1 MKPRI
6 SEPAFNVALGSI
18 LGTKHPRW
26 RNLIGIEQ
34 TGVLQEGAGLKPDI
48 MIRHLG
54 GLPVVVETEYSPA
67 HTVENDAR
75 ARLGKTLQRDG
86 RRIEQSIALRIPDS
100 LSVGN
105 QQDLEQSISVALLEF
120 CVFSGDPKNP
130 VRWPQRGWIQGGID
144 HLAACIE
151 LAALSED
158 RIAEGLRILEDG
170 ISQTANVLRDRCAD
184 TPGQL
189 DKIANSL
196 HQQDGIQTTRMAMA
210 IIANALV
217 FQMAIAGTGNNDKS
231 FKIKTFDELRSKIG
245 GLPKTTMLVHWY
257 DILNKI
263 NYWPIFRIASG
274 LLKFIPDDTAH
285 MILERLC
292 RVSSELAQLG
302 ATSQHDLSGRMFQRL
317 ISDRK
322 FLATFY
328 TLPSSAALLA
338 ELAVARLETNWSD
351 KDAVRA
357 LRIADFACGT
367 GALLNAAYQ
376 AILSRY
382 RRHSGDDREIHPEM
396 MEAVLVGSDIM
407 PAATHL
413 TASVLSS
420 VHPEVP
426 FAKTSIITLPYG
438 QQPDDTGR
446 SIALGALDLIT
457 EETTIPLFGTGQQ
470 RLSGSDSGDDE
481 RIDIPHNGFDLVI
494 MNPPFTRPTNH
505 EVANV
510 PVPSFAGFA
519 TKEEEQK
526 AMSRKLARIRKPGM
540 AGHGNAGLASNFM
553 DIAHAK
559 LKSSGGVLALVLPAS
574 FLQGDSWADARQ
586 MLEKHYRDV
595 AIISI
600 AATGPTSCA
609 FSADTGMAEI
619 LIIATRRDD
628 GEKAGGNVLFVNLRH
643 RPQSILEAVAIA
655 WTIRRIPACQ
665 MAGSVLVGS
674 EERLGC
680 YTWGT
685 FAEMGSGGLCSL
697 EIAEAAAGLVR
708 SELRLP
714 RRSETVSIP
723 ACRLSDLGQCGL
735 GDRDINGTEKGRP
748 RGPFDI
754 VALCPDGVPTYP
766 ALWGHEA
773 ERETRMI
780 VGPDRAAEV
789 RYGRKQCAVAAWQKT
804 ASRLHFNR
812 DFRINSQ
819 PLVACMTPEPS
830 IGGRAWPSFLCTEE
844 RWGIPL
850 VLWAN
855 TTPGLIAFWWIGT
868 RQQQGRVALTITR
881 LPSLTVLD
889 AQELSAAQLEC
900 ADTIFNTFRNQDL
913 LPANEAWRDKVRQ
926 DLDRA
931 VLIDLLEL
939 PEDILEPLDLL
950 RRQWCAEPSVHGGK
964 STAPHPFPWRTDIPH
979 REVT

>member
-18 LGTKHPRW
+18 LATKHPRW
-26 RNLIGIEQ
+26 HNRIGIEQ
-34 TGVLQEGAGLKPDI
+34 TGVLKEGAGLKPDI
-48 MIRHLG
+48 VVRHLG

-67 HTVENDAR
+67 HTVENDAC
-75 ARLGKTLQRDG
+75 ARLGKTLQGDG

-105 QQDLEQSISVALLEF
+105 QHDLQQSISANLLEF
-120 CVFSGDPKNP
+120 CLFFGDPRNP
-130 VRWPQRGWIQGGID
+130 DRWPQRGWIKGGIND
-144 HLAACIE
+144 LAACIE

-170 ISQTANVLRDRCAD
+170 ISQTANLLRDRCAD
-184 TPGQL
+184 RSGQL
-189 DKIANSL
+189 EKIANSL

-217 FQMAIAGTGNNDKS
+217 FQMAIAGTGNKDKS

-257 DILNKI
+257 DILNKV

-274 LLKFIPDDTAH
+274 LLTFIPDDTAH

-351 KDAVRA
+351 EKAVRA

-382 RRHSGDDREIHPEM
+382 RRHAGDDREIHHAM
-396 MEAVLVGSDIM
+396 METVLVGSDIM

-420 VHPEVP
+420 VHPTVP
-426 FAKTSIITLPYG
+426 FARTSIITLPYG
-438 QQPDDTGR
+438 KQPDDTGR
-446 SIALGALDLIT
+446 PIALGALDLIT
-457 EETTIPLFGTGQQ
+457 EETTIPLFGTGQK
-470 RLSGSDSGDDE
+470 RLRGSASGDADQ
-481 RIDIPHNGFDLVI
+481 RIDIPHGGFDLVI

-519 TKEEEQK
+519 TKKEEQK

-559 LKSSGGVLALVLPAS
+559 LKRSGGVLALVLPAS

-586 MLEKHYRDV
+586 MLEDHYRDV

-600 AATGPTSCA
+600 AGTGTTDCA
-609 FSADTGMAEI
+609 FSADTGMAEV

-628 GEKAGGNVLFVNLRH
+628 GEQASGNVLFVNLLR
-643 RPQSILEAVAIA
+643 RPQSILEAVSIA
-655 WTIRRIPACQ
+655 WTIRRIPTCR
-665 MAGSVLVGS
+665 MNGSVLVGS
-674 EERLGC
+674 EEKLGC
-680 YTWGT
+680 YIRGT
-685 FAEMGSGGLCSL
+685 LAETGSASLRSL
-697 EIAEAAAGLVR
+697 EIAEVAAGLKLG
-708 SELRLP
+708 ELRLP
-714 RRSETVSIP
+714 RRLEPVSLPI
-723 ACRLSDLGQCGL
+723 CSLDNLGQRGFL
-735 GDRDINGTEKGRP
+735 HRDINGTEAFPQGGQ
-748 RGPFDI
+748 RGPFEIVPLRPEDI
-754 VALCPDGVPTYP
+754 PTYP
-766 ALWGHEA
+766 ALWRHKA
-773 ERETRMI
+773 ERETRM
-780 VGPDRAAEV
+780 VVKPDSAAEV
-789 RYGRKQCAVAAWQKT
+789 RQAGKQRATAIWEGT
-804 ASRLHFNR
+804 ASRLHINL

-819 PLVACMTPEPS
+819 PLAACMTPEPA
-830 IGGRAWPSFLCTEE
+830 IGGRAWPNFLCVDRHWE
-844 RWGIPL
+844 IPL

-855 TTPGLIAFWWIGT
+855 TTPGLISFWWIGT
-868 RQQQGRVALTITR
+868 RQQQGRAVLTITR

-889 AQELSAAQLEC
+889 TRELSAAQLEC

-913 LPANEAWRDKVRQ
+913 LPANEAWRDEARQ
-926 DLDRA
+926 ALDRA
-931 VLIDLLEL
+931 VLIDLLGL
-939 PEDILEPLDLL
+939 PEDVLEPLDLL

-964 STAPHPFPWRTDIPH
+964 STAPHH
-979 REVT
+979 R